1 MTSYLD
7 TTVDAATTDLTGEHG
22 ASQAAAEVEAE
33 ASELFTRGSA
43 ATAWMPAVWKVYA
56 VLALAVGA
64 FLVAVLLMATGLVDA
79 PST

>member
-1 MTSYLD
+1 MASYLD
-7 TTVDAATTDLTGEHG
+7 TTVDAATMDLTGEHG

-33 ASELFTRGSA
+33 ASELFTRDSA